1 MARENIT
8 ELELLNA
15 IDRIINKETI
25 RIPSSRKLSV
35 RAVED
40 EANLGDGSAYY
51 YEDVIKKVKELT
63 LNGKQK
69 GSSGHSITDLK
80 LLKDKLKKEINT
92 KGKYRQKISVLDN
105 RLQLMA
111 KEHNE
116 LFQQMIMYKE
126 KAEDL
131 ENQILLNEKKSCI

>member
-1 MARENIT
+1 MTRESIT
-8 ELELLNA
+8 ELELFNA
-15 IDRIINKETI
+15 VERIINKETI

-40 EANLGDGSAYY
+40 EAGLGDGSAYY
-51 YEDVIKKVKELT
+51 YEDVIK
-63 LNGKQK
+63 
-69 GSSGHSITDLK
+69 D
-80 LLKDKLKKEINT
+80 
-92 KGKYRQKISVLDN
+92 KYREKISLLDN
-105 RLQLMA
+105 RLKLMA

-131 ENQILLNEKKSCI
+131 ENKILLDEKKDL

>member
-8 ELELLNA
+8 ELELFNA
-15 IDRIINKETI
+15 IERIINKVTI
-25 RIPSSRKLSV
+25 RIPPSRKLSV

-40 EANLGDGSAYY
+40 EAGLGDGSAYY
-51 YEDVIKKVKELT
+51 YEDVITKVKSLALKE
-63 LNGKQK
+63 KKK
-69 GSSGHSITDLK
+69 GSNEHSITDLK
-80 LLKDKLKKEINT
+80 LLKNRLIKEINT
-92 KGKYRQKISVLDN
+92 KDKYREKISLLDN
-105 RLQLMA
+105 RLKLMA

-131 ENQILLNEKKSCI
+131 ENKIRLADKKTL

>member
-8 ELELLNA
+8 ELELFNA

-40 EANLGDGSAYY
+40 ETGLADGSAYY
-51 YEDVIKKVKELT
+51 YEDVIKKIKELV
-63 LNGKQK
+63 LSNKKK
-69 GSSGHSITDLK
+69 GSNTQSITDLK

-92 KGKYRQKISVLDN
+92 KNKYREKIALLDN
-105 RLQLMA
+105 RIKLMA

-126 KAEDL
+126 KADVLESKL
-131 ENQILLNEKKSCI
+131 SLIENQS

>member
-1 MARENIT
+1 MTRESIT
-8 ELELLNA
+8 ELELFNA
-15 IDRIINKETI
+15 VERIINKETI

-40 EANLGDGSAYY
+40 EAGLGDGSAYY
-51 YEDVIKKVKELT
+51 YEDVIKKIKLLV
-63 LNGKQK
+63 LNEKQK
-69 GSSGHSITDLK
+69 GNTAHSITDLK
-80 LLKDKLKKEINT
+80 LLKDKLKKEINI
-92 KGKYRQKISVLDN
+92 KDKYREKISLLDN
-105 RLQLMA
+105 RLKLMA

-131 ENQILLNEKKSCI
+131 ENKILLDEKKDL

>member
-8 ELELLNA
+8 ELELFNA
-15 IDRIINKETI
+15 IDRIINKATI

-40 EANLGDGSAYY
+40 EAGLGDGSAYY
-51 YEDVIKKVKELT
+51 YEDVITKVKSLALKE
-63 LNGKQK
+63 KQK
-69 GSSGHSITDLK
+69 GSNEHSITDLK
-80 LLKDKLKKEINT
+80 LLKDRLKKEINT
-92 KGKYRQKISVLDN
+92 KDKYREKISLLDN
-105 RLQLMA
+105 RLKLMA

-116 LFQQMIMYKE
+116 LFQQMNMYKE

-131 ENQILLNEKKSCI
+131 ENQILLNEKKEL